1 MPIIALL
8 LGAMATISPF
18 MGLLL
23 MLISLRGL
31 LLRSG
36 GKILSRALLWLVFPV
51 LLGSFT
57 MRQPGSLLI
66 VSDAVFGAGLVSLLY
81 LYSLTRQGKPAMA
94 LVHGAIL
101 VIVYGVLRFFLFRTQ
116 LIAAQ
121 DLALAE
127 MNKLVPQMMQ
137 LAKTQNTL
145 AITRLL
151 LPASWTVTQL
161 LALTAGHLAFLHLSG
176 VRSILREFSL
186 PAWYNLLILAVL
198 PLYFIPPLRE
208 VLVNTLL
215 ALCFLPLVQGIGV
228 ILNWFSRLVSNPLVT
243 LLVIALALLNLI
255 LVALLGFADTWLDF
269 RKIRIK
275 GTYA

>member
-57 MRQPGSLLI
+57 LRQPGSLLI

>member
-1 MPIIALL
+1 
-8 LGAMATISPF
+8 MATISPF

-57 MRQPGSLLI
+57 LRQPGSLLI

-101 VIVYGVLRFFLFRTQ
+101 VIVYGALRFFLFRTQ
-116 LIAAQ
+116 LIAAH

>member
-1 MPIIALL
+1 
-8 LGAMATISPF
+8 MATISPF

-57 MRQPGSLLI
+57 LRQPGSLLI

-101 VIVYGVLRFFLFRTQ
+101 VIVYGALRFFLFRTQ
-116 LIAAQ
+116 LIAAH

-145 AITRLL
+145 AITRFL

-176 VRSILREFSL
+176 VKSILREFSL

>member
-57 MRQPGSLLI
+57 LRQPGSLLI

-81 LYSLTRQGKPAMA
+81 LYSLTRQGKPAVA

-101 VIVYGVLRFFLFRTQ
+101 VIVYGALRFFLFRTQ
-116 LIAAQ
+116 LIAAH

-145 AITRLL
+145 AITRFL

-176 VRSILREFSL
+176 VKSILREFSL